1 MDPVLAEPL
10 QITEV
15 LARHDVEFVIIGG
28 VAAILLGSP
37 IITYDFDICYRRTRE
52 NTVRLADALREIQAW
67 PRGFDRSLPF
77 VLDGVTLHNGD
88 TFTFETT
95 LGPFDC
101 LGSPS
106 GTTGYDDL
114 VRAGTTV
121 DLGEG
126 LQALVCSL
134 DDLIRMKRAAGRAKD
149 LIAIEQLIAIK
160 QVRDGEP

>member
-1 MDPVLAEPL
+1 MDPVLAQPL
-10 QITEV
+10 QIPQALV
-15 LARHDVEFVIIGG
+15 RHDVEFVIIGG
-28 VAAILLGSP
+28 VAAIVLGSP
-37 IITYDFDICYRRTRE
+37 LITYDFDICYRRSRQ
-52 NTVRLADALREIQAW
+52 NAVRLADALREIQAW

-88 TFTFETT
+88 MFTFETS

-114 VRAGTTV
+114 VRTATTEELA
-121 DLGEG
+121 DG

-134 DDLIRMKRAAGRAKD
+134 DDLIRMKRAAGRPKD
-149 LIAIEQLIAIK
+149 LLAIEQLIAIK